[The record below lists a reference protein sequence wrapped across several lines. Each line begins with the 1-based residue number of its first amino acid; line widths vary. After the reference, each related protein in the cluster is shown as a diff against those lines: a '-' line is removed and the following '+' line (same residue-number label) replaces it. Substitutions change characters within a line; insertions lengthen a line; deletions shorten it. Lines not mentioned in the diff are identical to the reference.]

1 VHPTTG
7 GIAQTNISTRG
18 FNNAFSGALLMLQDY
33 RFAGVPSLRV
43 NVPLLLTGVSEDIDR
58 MEVLLGPASALYGPN
73 SANGV
78 LHVITKSPF
87 TSAGTTLTVDAGE
100 RSILRGAIRHATAL
114 SPRFGFKVSGE
125 YLTGKDWEFD
135 DPAEPGPPTPANP
148 SRPTTY
154 GAAAPPGREGETAR
168 RDFDVT
174 KMAGEARIDFRPTP
188 NLDLVTTYGYSKID
202 NALELTGTNGTAQA
216 RNWTYQSIQQRV
228 NWGRLFVQ
236 GFVNLS
242 DAGNKDSTDL
252 RGTFL
257 LRNGVPIV
265 DNSRVF
271 AVQAQHG
278 ADLFDGRESLVYG
291 VDYIFTNPRTG
302 RTINGRNEDN
312 DDVREIGAY
321 LQSTTHLSRRFDL
334 IGALRVDNHDLL
346 DETFFSPRVALMFM
360 PSETQSLRATYNRA
374 FSTPSNFS
382 FFLDL
387 PQASITL
394 VPGPNPIGFQVRGL
408 GVPTSGFTFRRDCAT
423 GAGGLCMRSPF
434 PIVGPTGAIT
444 GAPNSVVD
452 ANAAQYYRTLV
463 GGNQTAF
470 VNALIAAG
478 VTPANAPTVFQA
490 LFGANTAPIT
500 TRLRVLRPPRAPGDN
515 PFPVEIQGSE
525 VLDLEPLKATT
536 TDAFEIGYKGI
547 LGAWGRLA
555 VDVWY
560 QKRKNFTTPAQNV
573 TPNSFMDPATLGG
586 VIAGVLTAQAGA
598 GRVPAAAVGPLATAF
613 TTTLASVPVGT
624 VVPEHAL
631 AQSPDVF
638 FSYRNIAETIN
649 LTGTDL
655 GLDLLLSDRVTLI
668 GTYSWISD
676 VRFPKI
682 ATGGDT
688 LTLNS
693 PDNKASLT
701 ARYEDEARAF
711 GVELRGRYQNTYP
724 VNSGVYVG
732 TVPVNAFVDASVRW
746 KLPVAGQ
753 DITLA
758 VSGTNLLDNKRIT
771 FIGTP
776 EIGRLIMT
784 RLQYKF

>member
-1 VHPTTG
+1 MHPRHFRRGLLVLVLSIVAPGAAFAQTGAIAGRVTDTTATGVPGATVTALAGTTNAGTVISGGDGRYRLVNLAPGTYTVVVTRIGHLEARSENVRVEADQTTTMDVQIRPFGVVLNPTVVTASRTGESYVRAPASIHPVTSDEIERHPAVTPTATLHTVPGVHPTDG

-87 TSAGTTLTVDAGE
+87 ASRGTTLTVDAGE
-100 RSILRGAIRHATAL
+100 RSILSGAIRHASAL

-135 DPAEPGPPTPANP
+135 DPAEPA
-148 SRPTTY
+148 TY
-154 GAAAPPGREGETAR
+154 PAAAPAGREGETAR

-188 NLDLVTTYGYSKID
+188 TLDLITTYGYSKID

-216 RNWTYQSIQQRV
+216 RNWTYQSIQQRI

-242 DAGNKDSTDL
+242 DAGNKDATDL

-302 RTINGRNEDN
+302 GTINGRNEEN
-312 DDVREIGAY
+312 DDVREVGAY

-387 PQASITL
+387 PQAFIPITPT
-394 VPGPNPIGFQVRGL
+394 VGYQVRGL
-408 GVPTSGFTFRRDCAT
+408 GVPTSGFTFRRDCTT

-434 PIVGPTGAIT
+434 PVVGPTGAIAT
-444 GAPNSVVD
+444 APNTVVD

-470 VNALIAAG
+470 VNALLAAG
-478 VTPANAPTVFQA
+478 VTPANVGTVFQA

-515 PFPVEIQGSE
+515 PFPIELQGDE

-536 TDAFEIGYKGI
+536 TDAFEIGYKGV
-547 LGAWGRLA
+547 LGGWGRLA

-598 GRVPAAAVGPLATAF
+598 GRVPAAA
-613 TTTLASVPVGT
+613 
-624 VVPEHAL
+624 
-631 AQSPDVF
+631 
-638 FSYRNIAETIN
+638 
-649 LTGTDL
+649 
-655 GLDLLLSDRVTLI
+655 
-668 GTYSWISD
+668 
-676 VRFPKI
+676 
-682 ATGGDT
+682 
-688 LTLNS
+688 
-693 PDNKASLT
+693 
-701 ARYEDEARAF
+701 
-711 GVELRGRYQNTYP
+711 
-724 VNSGVYVG
+724 
-732 TVPVNAFVDASVRW
+732 
-746 KLPVAGQ
+746 
-753 DITLA
+753 
-758 VSGTNLLDNKRIT
+758 
-771 FIGTP
+771 
-776 EIGRLIMT
+776 
-784 RLQYKF
+784 